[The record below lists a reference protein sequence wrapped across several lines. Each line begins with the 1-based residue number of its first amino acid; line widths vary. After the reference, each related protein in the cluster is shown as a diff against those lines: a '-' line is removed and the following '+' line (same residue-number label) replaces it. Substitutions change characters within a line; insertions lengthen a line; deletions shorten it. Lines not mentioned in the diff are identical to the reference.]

1 MRVAALFNHWPLF
14 SILESLIQRDWLVGL
29 ATEVGDNELIVG
41 MQRIAQDFDLAYTA
55 LTKETLS
62 TQLRDWI
69 HESKPEVVLVSV
81 FSRKIPASLLT
92 IPRYGFFNIHYG
104 LLPYYRGP
112 DTVFW
117 PIRNQ
122 DSVGGFTIHKMDAD
136 WDTGAIAYWH
146 PVPIEPED
154 THGLFTHKLAQH
166 IPQAALQFLDNLAE
180 KGDALPLLEQDLSR
194 GRYWS
199 TPCFKDLCINWSVQS
214 ASEITS
220 LVRACNP
227 RYGGAVTFLRG
238 IPLHVLQ
245 ASKVEL
251 KSLPMREPGEIA
263 VASPEMGVIVCCQ
276 DRVFL
281 RLDAVQVQE
290 GWYTGNKLPALCGIQ
305 VGEKLAIPE
314 IFQAA
319 MSSKVGKSK
328 KFTAAG
334 LDRLNSKDVYA
345 GVR

>member
-29 ATEVGDNELIVG
+29 VTETGDNELVVG
-41 MQRIAQDFDLAYTA
+41 MQRIAQDFHLAYTA
-55 LTKETLS
+55 LTQKTLS

-69 HESKPEVVLVSV
+69 QESKPDVVLVSV
-81 FSRKIPASLLT
+81 LSHKIPASLLT

-136 WDTGAIAYWH
+136 WDTGAIAYLH

-166 IPQAALQFLDNLAE
+166 IPQAALQFLDTLAV
-180 KGDALPLLEQDLSR
+180 KGEALPLLEQDLSQA
-194 GRYWS
+194 RYWS
-199 TPCFKDLCINWSVQS
+199 TPSFGDLCIKWSAQS
-214 ASEITS
+214 ASEIQS

-227 RYGGAVTFLRG
+227 RYGGAITFLRG

-245 ASKVEL
+245 ASTVEL
-251 KSLPMREPGEIA
+251 MSAPAREPGEIA
-263 VASPEMGVIVCCQ
+263 MASPETGVVVGCL
-276 DRVFL
+276 DRAFL
-281 RLDAVQVQE
+281 RLDAIQVQE

-314 IFQAA
+314 MFQAA
-319 MSSKVGKSK
+319 LSSKVGKSK

-334 LDRLNSKDVYA
+334 LERLNSEDVYV